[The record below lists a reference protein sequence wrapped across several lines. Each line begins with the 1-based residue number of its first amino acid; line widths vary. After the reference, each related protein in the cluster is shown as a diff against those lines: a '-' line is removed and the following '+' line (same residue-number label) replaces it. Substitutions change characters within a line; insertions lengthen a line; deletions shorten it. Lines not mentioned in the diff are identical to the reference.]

1 MKTIIIDPGHG
12 MSNRQPGVY
21 DSGATSSG
29 HSEAAIVMD
38 WANELRDILKARGMK
53 VVLDGVF
60 NHVGEFGVALPA
72 CDALA
77 HDGAFI
83 GRRQP

>member
-29 HSEAAIVMD
+29 HSEAATGHPIAARALETIAAEATRHVT
-38 WANELRDILKARGMK
+38 KAT
-53 VVLDGVF
+53 VISA
-60 NHVGEFGVALPA
+60 VAS
-72 CDALA
+72 ALSEA
-77 HDGAFI
+77 AFA
-83 GRRQP
+83 GGK